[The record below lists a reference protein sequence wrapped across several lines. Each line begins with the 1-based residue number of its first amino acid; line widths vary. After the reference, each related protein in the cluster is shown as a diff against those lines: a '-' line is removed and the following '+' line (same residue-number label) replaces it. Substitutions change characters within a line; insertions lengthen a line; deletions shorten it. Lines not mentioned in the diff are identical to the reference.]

1 VTSTTH
7 VIGAGLAGLAA
18 AVRLAGAG
26 QRVVLYEAAP
36 QAGGRCRSYEDK
48 QLGVTLDNGNH
59 LLLSANHE
67 ALSYLEA
74 IGARDRLVGP
84 ATARLPFLDLASG
97 ERWLVEPAAG
107 RIPWWL
113 LSRRRRIPGTS
124 LADWLEGRRLAGA
137 GPEVTVAQAIRRRG
151 ALWHRFWLPLTVA
164 ALNTQPH
171 EASARLLW
179 EILRHSFLR
188 GAAASRP
195 LIARHSLANTLV
207 DPALTCLERHGS
219 AIRLGWRLRALER
232 AEGRVAALDFDAGKV
247 PLGPHDRAI
256 LAVSPWVAGE
266 LLPELGL
273 AFEPRPIV
281 NAHLLLPEAARLPEE
296 LPLIGL
302 IGGTAEWLFARGR
315 VVSLTVSAA
324 EALAG
329 TDNETLAGRLWADT
343 ARALALPLE
352 PRPPLRILREKRATF
367 AATPTAA
374 ARRPG
379 AATRWSNLLLA
390 GDYTATGLPSTI
402 EGAVLSGHTAATA
415 LLEQRLEPSPR

>member
-1 VTSTTH
+1 MTPTVH
-7 VIGAGLAGLAA
+7 VVGAGLAGLAA

-26 QRVVLYEAAP
+26 QPVVLYEAAP
-36 QAGGRCRSYEDK
+36 QAGGRCRSYADR

-59 LLLSANHE
+59 LLLSANRE
-67 ALSYLEA
+67 ALAYLEA
-74 IGARDRLVGP
+74 IGAGDRLVGP

-107 RIPWWL
+107 RSPWWL
-113 LSRRRRIPGTS
+113 LSRRRRIPGTT
-124 LADWLEGRRLAGA
+124 LGEWLEARRLASA
-137 GPEVTVAQAIRRRG
+137 GPQATVAQAIRRRG
-151 ALWHRFWLPLTVA
+151 QLWRRVWLPLTVA
-164 ALNTQPH
+164 ALNTQPA
-171 EASARLLW
+171 EASAALLW
-179 EILRHSFLR
+179 QILRRSFLQ

-195 LIARHSLANTLV
+195 LIAKHSLADTLV
-207 DPALTCLERHGS
+207 DPALALLARQGAEL
-219 AIRLGWRLRALER
+219 RLGWRLRALDR
-232 AEGRVAALDFDAGKV
+232 GAARIEALEFDAGRV
-247 PLGPHDRAI
+247 TLEPDDRVI

-273 AFEPRPIV
+273 DFEPRPIV
-281 NAHLLLPEAARLPEE
+281 NAHILLPEPARLPDE

-315 VVSLTVSAA
+315 VASLTVSAA

-367 AATPTAA
+367 AATPAAA

-379 AATRWSNLLLA
+379 PVTRWQNLLLA

-402 EGAVLSGHTAATA
+402 EGAVQSGHAAAAAHRPPLT
-415 LLEQRLEPSPR
+415 PRAA